1 MGPSMT
7 KAGGDILLA
16 ATGWDNDVW
25 SKKFSDAAP
34 GRKVHVYPDNLT
46 DPAIEYAI
54 VWKHATGALAKLQ
67 NLKVIFS
74 LGAGVDHVFRDSLV
88 PNVPVVRVVSHD
100 LTNRMSEYV
109 VWQVLDHHRMGPKY
123 RAQQKAGIWL
133 EDRGQVAAKDVNV
146 GMLGLGV
153 LGSDAALKLKALG
166 FQVSGWS
173 RSAHQLDGVQT
184 FSGEAELGTF
194 LGGVDI
200 LVCLLPLTPATANII
215 DARLIDRMTK
225 RGALGA
231 PVIINAG
238 RGGLQNEAELLAA
251 LDDGQ
256 LSALSLDVFQQ
267 EPLPRDSRFWSHPKV
282 TLTPHAAAAS
292 DPNAL
297 VRPIIEQ
304 MAAFERGEA
313 LRNLVDGTHQY

>member
-1 MGPSMT
+1 MT

-16 ATGWDNDVW
+16 ATGWDHEVW

-34 GRKVHVYPDNLT
+34 GRKVHVYPDSLT
-46 DPAIEYAI
+46 DPAVHYAI
-54 VWKHATGALAKLQ
+54 VWKHATGALAKLP

-74 LGAGVDHVFRDSLV
+74 LGAGVDHVFRDPLV
-88 PNVPVVRVVSHD
+88 PKVPVVRVVSND

-109 VWQVLDHHRMGPKY
+109 VWQVLDHHRLGPKY
-123 RAQQKAGIWL
+123 RAQQRAGIWL
-133 EDRGQVAAKDVNV
+133 EDRAQVAAKDVNV

-173 RSAHQLDGVQT
+173 RSAHVIDGVQT
-184 FSGEAELGTF
+184 FSGEAQLGAF
-194 LGGVDI
+194 LSGVDI

-215 DARLIDRMTK
+215 DAALIGQLTK
-225 RGALGA
+225 RGPLGA

-238 RGGLQNEAELLAA
+238 RGGLQNEADLLAA
-251 LDDGQ
+251 LDDGR
-256 LSALSLDVFQQ
+256 LSAVSLDVFQQ
-267 EPLPRDSRFWSHPKV
+267 EPLPTDSAFWNHPRV
-282 TLTPHAAAAS
+282 SLTPHAAAAS

-297 VRPIIEQ
+297 VLPIVEQ

>member
-1 MGPSMT
+1 MT
-7 KAGGDILLA
+7 KRGGDILLA
-16 ATGWDNDVW
+16 ATGWDNEVW

-46 DPAIEYAI
+46 DPDVHYAI
-54 VWKHATGALAKLQ
+54 VWKHATGALAGLP

-74 LGAGVDHVFRDSLV
+74 LGAGVDHVFRDQQV
-88 PNVPVVRVVSHD
+88 PNVPVVRVVSND

-123 RAQQKAGIWL
+123 RAQQRAGIWL
-133 EDRGQVAAKDVNV
+133 EDRTQVAAKDVSV
-146 GMLGLGV
+146 GILGLGV

-166 FQVSGWS
+166 FHVSGWS
-173 RSAHQLDGVQT
+173 RSAHQIDGVQT
-184 FSGEAELGTF
+184 FSGEAQLGAF
-194 LGGVDI
+194 LHDVDI

-215 DARLIDRMTK
+215 DARLISLMTK
-225 RGALGA
+225 RGLLGA

-238 RGGLQNEAELLAA
+238 RGGLQNEADLLAA
-251 LDDGQ
+251 LDEGN
-256 LSALSLDVFQQ
+256 LSGVSLDVFQQ
-267 EPLPRDSRFWSHPKV
+267 EPLLSDSPFWTHPKV
-282 TLTPHAAAAS
+282 MLTPHAAAAS

-297 VRPIIEQ
+297 VLPIVEQ

-313 LRNLVDGTHQY
+313 LRNLVDGKHQY

>member
-1 MGPSMT
+1 MT
-7 KAGGDILLA
+7 KRSGDILLA

-34 GRKVHVYPDNLT
+34 ERTVHVYPDNLS
-46 DPAIEYAI
+46 DANIHYAI
-54 VWKHATGALAKLQ
+54 VWKHVEGALANLP

-74 LGAGVDHVFRDSLV
+74 LGAGVDHVFRDALV
-88 PNVPVVRVVSHD
+88 PKVPVVRVVSND

-123 RAQQKAGIWL
+123 RAQQRSGMWL
-133 EDRGQVAAKDVNV
+133 EDRNQVAAKDVTV

-153 LGSDAALKLKALG
+153 LGSDAALKLKMLG
-166 FQVSGWS
+166 FNVTGWS
-173 RSAHQLDGVQT
+173 RSAHTIDGIET
-184 FSGEAELGTF
+184 FSSEAELGAF
-194 LGGVDI
+194 LSGVDI

-215 DARLIDRMTK
+215 DARLINRMTR
-225 RGALGA
+225 RGPLGA

-238 RGGLQNEAELLAA
+238 RGGLQNEADLLAA
-251 LDDGQ
+251 LDDGR
-256 LSALSLDVFQQ
+256 LSAVSLDVFQQ
-267 EPLPRDSRFWSHPKV
+267 EPLPSDSAFWNHHRVS
-282 TLTPHAAAAS
+282 LTPHAAAAS

-297 VRPIIEQ
+297 VKPIVEQ

-313 LRNLVDGTHQY
+313 LRNVVDGTHQY